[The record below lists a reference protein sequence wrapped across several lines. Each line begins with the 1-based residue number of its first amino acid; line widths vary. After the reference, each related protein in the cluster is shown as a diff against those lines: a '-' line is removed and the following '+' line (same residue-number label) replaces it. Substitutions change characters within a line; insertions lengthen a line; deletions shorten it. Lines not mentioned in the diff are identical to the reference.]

1 MNARAGFLRLSESA
15 VAFCG
20 HRLVLASVFCAAI
33 VWCAAGAWLSFPTKW
48 LLLSNT
54 LLMIAVLLILFLMQH
69 SQNRDMLAL
78 QVKADE
84 LIRANENAA
93 NLLIGAEKRESHEI
107 EEMARDR
114 QEDV

>member
-1 MNARAGFLRLSESA
+1 M
-15 VAFCG
+15 
-20 HRLVLASVFCAAI
+20 LASVFCAAI

-54 LLMIAVLLILFLMQH
+54 LLTIAVLLILFLMQH